1 MKNHSANQMIKTLL
15 HTSTDKHRQGGMD
28 IIFTNQKKAI
38 KSIVCKKLRTK
49 HMDQER
55 AQLKSKFCHF

>member
-1 MKNHSANQMIKTLL
+1 MIKTLL